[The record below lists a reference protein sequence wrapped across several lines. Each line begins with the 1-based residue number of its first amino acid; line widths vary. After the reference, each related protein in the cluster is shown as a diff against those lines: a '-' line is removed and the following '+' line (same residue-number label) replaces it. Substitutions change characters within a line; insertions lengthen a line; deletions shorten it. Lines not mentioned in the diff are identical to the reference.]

1 MDGRLFKCVSAHS
14 SPSLTTHTLHQPNP
28 TRKQVHAV
36 LDKVKDF
43 SEGVRSGQIR
53 GATGKRIRNIV
64 AVGIGGSYL
73 GPACIHEVFKTE
85 EEGSVTSHG
94 FCLRFLSNVDPVDV
108 SRAQVIGV
116 LCRPLICG
124 AGRMRRLRA
133 CCALIVALAFCC
145 THDAGGKHR
154 RRSWTRRRRW

>member
-1 MDGRLFKCVSAHS
+1 M
-14 SPSLTTHTLHQPNP
+14 
-28 TRKQVHAV
+28 

-85 EEGSVTSHG
+85 EEGSVTSRG

-116 LCRPLICG
+116 LCFAVLHAARAGREAGHPSFLPLIW
-124 AGRMRRLRA
+124 ALLFSRR
-133 CCALIVALAFCC
+133 
-145 THDAGGKHR
+145 THANERR